1 MVERTK
7 LMRIVIVTSVVSVA
21 SLGIAA
27 AIAAASGG
35 VLAKQA
41 GTMDSGG
48 SGSPRAGTAPA
59 VSNGAG
65 FNVDERRTL
74 PAAGVE
80 LVSID
85 TVSDSVRIV
94 DGKGDAIEAWFHGT
108 ARSAS
113 PDAVPRLIAKL
124 HGSTAD
130 IRLEY
135 PRPFFRGFHWN
146 KLELEVSVP
155 RGYRGKLTAKS
166 VSSSIDVADHVYSA
180 LALSSTSGSIRV
192 ASVSAAEFFAN
203 TTSGSVHAEAVDAE
217 RSEVSSVSGSV
228 RIGSLRGDLTT
239 HTTSGSIKVACR
251 KMPDRLEAKSTSGSV
266 DLSLPADASFT
277 LDARSTSGTVTCKF
291 PIAIIEN
298 RKGGG
303 SHVLSG
309 KVGSGSG
316 RVLARTTSGSIR
328 IGP

>member
-48 SGSPRAGTAPA
+48 SGSPRAGEAAA

-65 FNVDERRTL
+65 FNVDERRIL

-94 DGKGDAIEAWFHGT
+94 DGKGDEIEAWLHGT
-108 ARSAS
+108 ARS
-113 PDAVPRLIAKL
+113 PDAVPQLFADLR
-124 HGSTAD
+124 GSTAD

-135 PRPFFRGFHWN
+135 PRPSMRGFHWS
-146 KLELEVSVP
+146 KLVLEVSVP
-155 RGYRGKLTAKS
+155 RGYRGKLTARS
-166 VSSSIDVADHVYSA
+166 VSASIDVADHAYSA

-192 ASVSAAEFFAN
+192 ASVSAAEFSAH
-203 TTSGSVHAEAVDAE
+203 TTSGSVHAVAVNAEQSEA
-217 RSEVSSVSGSV
+217 SSVSGSI
-228 RIGSLRGDLTT
+228 RIGSLSGDLTT

-251 KMPDRLEAKSTSGSV
+251 KTPDRLDAKSTSGSV

-277 LDARSTSGTVTCKF
+277 LEARSTSGTVTCKF
-291 PIAIIEN
+291 PIAITED
-298 RKGGG
+298 RRGGG